1 MKGVVG
7 VEKAQD
13 AAEAHL
19 TTHTTTDTLKRNFCQ
34 ASYQLFVCSAKYRYL
49 QSIEIGTR
57 CLTLTV
63 IRLQSLM
70 AW

>member
-19 TTHTTTDTLKRNFCQ
+19 TTHTTTDTLKEIFVKQITNF
-34 ASYQLFVCSAKYRYL
+34 L
-49 QSIEIGTR
+49 
-57 CLTLTV
+57 
-63 IRLQSLM
+63 
-70 AW
+70 